1 MVRSPDQDGGHNPIP
16 FLKAAERVLVFGSG
30 RPSDDDPTH
39 PIAPFKERAPAV
51 LKRHAGPGIE
61 LVPSLPP
68 ATRSIEMR
76 TYLLSALTIATFG
89 FLALSPASAEN
100 APWECMSPAFACGG
114 APAAKSHR
122 SHEFAGERT
131 NRRQA
136 SSKRKQ
142 PRVAKH
148 ETTKAKTEAKQQAKV
163 ELPEKKQQ
171 AKIETPAVKVVTPD
185 SKQQQAAKTPADAKA
200 PVLEKKPE
208 VAVRKVEPE
217 HAYRVTSSQAGMAS
231 YYGSESGSQ
240 TASGQRF
247 NPGAMTAAHRSLPFG
262 TKVRVTNKR
271 NGKSVVVTIN
281 DRGPFVRGR
290 IIDLSTAAA
299 GVIGMRSSGVAPV
312 VVERI
317 ATN

>member
-1 MVRSPDQDGGHNPIP
+1 
-16 FLKAAERVLVFGSG
+16 
-30 RPSDDDPTH
+30 
-39 PIAPFKERAPAV
+39 
-51 LKRHAGPGIE
+51 
-61 LVPSLPP
+61 
-68 ATRSIEMR
+68 MR
-76 TYLLSALTIATFG
+76 TFLLSALTIATFG
-89 FLALSPASAEN
+89 VLALSPASAEN

-122 SHEFAGERT
+122 SYDYTGERT
-131 NRRQA
+131 QRRQA

-148 ETTKAKTEAKQQAKV
+148 ETTKAKSETKPQAKV
-163 ELPEKKQQ
+163 DLPEKKQQQ
-171 AKIETPAVKVVTPD
+171 AKIETPAVKIVTPD
-185 SKQQQAAKTPADAKA
+185 AKQQQAAKTPSDAKA

-208 VAVRKVEPE
+208 VADRKVETE
-217 HAYRVTSSQAGMAS
+217 RAYRVTSSQAGMAS

-247 NPGAMTAAHRSLPFG
+247 NPGAMTAAHRTLPFG

-281 DRGPFVRGR
+281 DRGPFIRGR